1 MWFIGSL
8 CVFKVGFLVNNDR
21 KNGDMA
27 RRFAFADDFLY
38 VKLMTEKT
46 RRRCCFVKS
55 VYNVL
60 LHRKFLFFN
69 NVYLYIMP

>member
-1 MWFIGSL
+1 MCFIGSL

-55 VYNVL
+55 FYNVL

-69 NVYLYIMP
+69 NVYLYIHP

>member
-1 MWFIGSL
+1 MCFIGSL

-38 VKLMTEKT
+38 VKLMTEKM